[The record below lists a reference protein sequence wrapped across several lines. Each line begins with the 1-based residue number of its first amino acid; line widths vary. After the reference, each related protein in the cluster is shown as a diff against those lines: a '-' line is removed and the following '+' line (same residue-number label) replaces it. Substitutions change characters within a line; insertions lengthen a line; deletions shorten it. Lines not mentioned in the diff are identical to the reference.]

1 MPDIFYQH
9 KILEKNI
16 DLIITPLNIDSK
28 FSGNILD
35 FYKDEKN
42 EELKLDASA
51 KVSDI
56 TSVLLSEYKDHSEYL
71 DLLLLVKSIKSIFR
85 KCYIFEKKGNIFKT
99 TLNLNKRDWRN
110 EVEISALL
118 ILKKDVKEQNGYAS
132 SKGTKLG
139 WSTAYKIYFDEPEEK
154 SGGASMELKWESFSS
169 PKLSWLNEYYSKDIY
184 TLDIS
189 RE

>member
-35 FYKDEKN
+35 FYKDEKK

-56 TSVLLSEYKDHSEYL
+56 YSVLPNEYKDQPEYL
-71 DLLLLVKSIKSIFR
+71 DLLLLVKSTKSIFR
-85 KCYIFEKKGNIFKT
+85 KCYILEKKGNIFKT

-118 ILKKDVKEQNGYAS
+118 TLKKDIKRTKWICIQVKVQN
-132 SKGTKLG
+132 
-139 WSTAYKIYFDEPEEK
+139 
-154 SGGASMELKWESFSS
+154 
-169 PKLSWLNEYYSKDIY
+169 
-184 TLDIS
+184 
-189 RE
+189 